1 MTPFELI
8 GLPYRLGATPE
19 LHKAADCLS
28 LARCV
33 LQHYNI
39 ETPQPERDWYR
50 RLRRKDY
57 SVFEEQLTLWG
68 NVVDS
73 PTMGTVALCRADAG
87 ALGLATYFVEQPG

>member
-19 LHKAADCLS
+19 KHKAADCLS

-33 LQHYNI
+33 LKHYNI
-39 ETPQPERDWYR
+39 DSPEPERDWYR

-57 SVFEEQLTLWG
+57 SIFEEQLTLWG
-68 NVVDS
+68 DVVDS
-73 PTMGTVALCRADAG
+73 PTMGTVALMQG
-87 ALGLATYFVEQPG
+87 